1 MKKFLFFIFFV
12 FVFIPTFPQSIKS
25 MEFNNQE
32 ITDIL
37 LVLAE
42 SSGISIIP
50 DETVSGK
57 ASFYFVDSSLEDAL
71 DTFLS
76 TYDLYYTKYDTY
88 ISVSKIFIDV
98 DEKTELFSMK
108 AKNVKLEHVFEKLSK
123 TMGKTILYDTLPS
136 TTINLDIVDL
146 PIEEILTICMRKFT
160 DFSVENNDTYFYIK
174 KSENKNISTRYQ
186 EVIKKDG
193 DLYSISL
200 EKAGLTETIKQLFKL
215 ENVEYSLFLNSDIQL
230 ENLFLTEKDFLTML
244 NLILEQGNAHYI
256 QKNNVYYILDLP
268 KKNIASRL
276 VTTQVIPLQWI
287 SAQDIFSL
295 IPSELASSSVIKV
308 DKANNAVLL
317 TGSDTEVSPIK
328 EFIKKVDIPVSGF
341 KYKKIDFKYITSTE
355 AISLIPETMLQNPA
369 IAIPNSNS
377 ILALGS
383 EETLGVLESF
393 INEIDVKT
401 VSSPIKLKYIQKES
415 LMENLPPS
423 ITKEDLVDSGFPNLL
438 FYTGSAENLDLF
450 LHELDQIDKPQPQ
463 IRYQLLVIQYTNGAS
478 TSLKSNI
485 NILPSKTSN
494 GFIFEGEL
502 SNIMNLTF
510 DIISNFGYQFA
521 STLNARISNNTA
533 NVFTDTTL
541 TAISAQEVKFQNT
554 DTYRYIEYDYDSS
567 STTRSS
573 ITQQITSGLI
583 VSLNGWISGDN
594 MITMSV
600 NATISKQ
607 NSDGGSSSSTSI
619 LPSTSERVVTTQ
631 VRTMSGEPVV
641 ISGLI
646 KEDISE
652 SVNKIPILG
661 DIPLLGNLFKY
672 KTKSKD
678 KTEIVIYI
686 VPHLIQDN
694 GIVESDELNIER
706 YYENYMGM

>member
-50 DETVSGK
+50 DETVSGN

-174 KSENKNISTRYQ
+174 KSESKNISTRYQ

-215 ENVEYSLFLNSDIQL
+215 ENVEYSLFLNTDIQL
-230 ENLFLTEKDFLTML
+230 ENLFLTGKDFLTML

-256 QKNNVYYILDLP
+256 KKNNVYYILDLP

-276 VTTQVIPLQWI
+276 VTTQVIPLQWV

-295 IPSELASSSVIKV
+295 IPSDLASSSVIKV
-308 DKANNAVLL
+308 DKTNNAVLL

-377 ILALGS
+377 ILVLGS
-383 EETLGVLESF
+383 EETFGVLESF

-478 TSLKSNI
+478 ASLKSNI

>member
-1 MKKFLFFIFFV
+1 MKKFLFSIFFV

-37 LVLAE
+37 LVLAS
-42 SSGISIIP
+42 SSGTSIIP

-174 KSENKNISTRYQ
+174 KNDSKSISTRYQ
-186 EVIKKDG
+186 EVIKKEG

-200 EKAGLTETIKQLFKL
+200 EKAGLIETIKQLFKL

-341 KYKKIDFKYITSTE
+341 KYKKIDFIYK
-355 AISLIPETMLQNPA
+355 
-369 IAIPNSNS
+369 
-377 ILALGS
+377 
-383 EETLGVLESF
+383 
-393 INEIDVKT
+393 D
-401 VSSPIKLKYIQKES
+401 
-415 LMENLPPS
+415 
-423 ITKEDLVDSGFPNLL
+423 
-438 FYTGSAENLDLF
+438 
-450 LHELDQIDKPQPQ
+450 
-463 IRYQLLVIQYTNGAS
+463 R
-478 TSLKSNI
+478 
-485 NILPSKTSN
+485 
-494 GFIFEGEL
+494 
-502 SNIMNLTF
+502 
-510 DIISNFGYQFA
+510 DI
-521 STLNARISNNTA
+521 
-533 NVFTDTTL
+533 
-541 TAISAQEVKFQNT
+541 
-554 DTYRYIEYDYDSS
+554 
-567 STTRSS
+567 
-573 ITQQITSGLI
+573 
-583 VSLNGWISGDN
+583 
-594 MITMSV
+594 
-600 NATISKQ
+600 
-607 NSDGGSSSSTSI
+607 
-619 LPSTSERVVTTQ
+619 
-631 VRTMSGEPVV
+631 
-641 ISGLI
+641 
-646 KEDISE
+646 
-652 SVNKIPILG
+652 
-661 DIPLLGNLFKY
+661 
-672 KTKSKD
+672 
-678 KTEIVIYI
+678 
-686 VPHLIQDN
+686 
-694 GIVESDELNIER
+694 
-706 YYENYMGM
+706 

>member
-1 MKKFLFFIFFV
+1 
-12 FVFIPTFPQSIKS
+12 
-25 MEFNNQE
+25 
-32 ITDIL
+32 
-37 LVLAE
+37 
-42 SSGISIIP
+42 
-50 DETVSGK
+50 
-57 ASFYFVDSSLEDAL
+57 
-71 DTFLS
+71 
-76 TYDLYYTKYDTY
+76 
-88 ISVSKIFIDV
+88 
-98 DEKTELFSMK
+98 
-108 AKNVKLEHVFEKLSK
+108 
-123 TMGKTILYDTLPS
+123 
-136 TTINLDIVDL
+136 
-146 PIEEILTICMRKFT
+146 
-160 DFSVENNDTYFYIK
+160 
-174 KSENKNISTRYQ
+174 
-186 EVIKKDG
+186 
-193 DLYSISL
+193 
-200 EKAGLTETIKQLFKL
+200 
-215 ENVEYSLFLNSDIQL
+215 
-230 ENLFLTEKDFLTML
+230 
-244 NLILEQGNAHYI
+244 
-256 QKNNVYYILDLP
+256 
-268 KKNIASRL
+268 
-276 VTTQVIPLQWI
+276 
-287 SAQDIFSL
+287 
-295 IPSELASSSVIKV
+295 
-308 DKANNAVLL
+308 
-317 TGSDTEVSPIK
+317 
-328 EFIKKVDIPVSGF
+328 
-341 KYKKIDFKYITSTE
+341 
-355 AISLIPETMLQNPA
+355 
-369 IAIPNSNS
+369 
-377 ILALGS
+377 
-383 EETLGVLESF
+383 
-393 INEIDVKT
+393 
-401 VSSPIKLKYIQKES
+401 
-415 LMENLPPS
+415 MENLPPS
-423 ITKEDLVDSGFPNLL
+423 ITKDDLVDSGFPNLL
-438 FYTGSAENLDLF
+438 FYKGSAEKLDLF

-463 IRYQLLVIQYTNGAS
+463 IRYQLLVIQYTDGAS

-485 NILPSKTSN
+485 NILPSDSSN

-694 GIVESDELNIER
+694 GFFESDELNIER
-706 YYENYMGM
+706 YYENFMGM

>member
-1 MKKFLFFIFFV
+1 M
-12 FVFIPTFPQSIKS
+12 
-25 MEFNNQE
+25 
-32 ITDIL
+32 
-37 LVLAE
+37 
-42 SSGISIIP
+42 
-50 DETVSGK
+50 
-57 ASFYFVDSSLEDAL
+57 
-71 DTFLS
+71 
-76 TYDLYYTKYDTY
+76 
-88 ISVSKIFIDV
+88 
-98 DEKTELFSMK
+98 
-108 AKNVKLEHVFEKLSK
+108 
-123 TMGKTILYDTLPS
+123 
-136 TTINLDIVDL
+136 
-146 PIEEILTICMRKFT
+146 
-160 DFSVENNDTYFYIK
+160 
-174 KSENKNISTRYQ
+174 
-186 EVIKKDG
+186 
-193 DLYSISL
+193 
-200 EKAGLTETIKQLFKL
+200 
-215 ENVEYSLFLNSDIQL
+215 
-230 ENLFLTEKDFLTML
+230 
-244 NLILEQGNAHYI
+244 
-256 QKNNVYYILDLP
+256 
-268 KKNIASRL
+268 
-276 VTTQVIPLQWI
+276 
-287 SAQDIFSL
+287 
-295 IPSELASSSVIKV
+295 
-308 DKANNAVLL
+308 L

-377 ILALGS
+377 ILVLGS
-383 EETLGVLESF
+383 EETFGVLESF
-393 INEIDVKT
+393 INEIDVKK

-423 ITKEDLVDSGFPNLL
+423 ITKDDLVDSGFPNLL
-438 FYTGSAENLDLF
+438 FYKGSAEKLDLF

-463 IRYQLLVIQYTNGAS
+463 IRYQLLVIQYTDGAS

-485 NILPSKTSN
+485 NILPSDSSN

-694 GIVESDELNIER
+694 GFFESDELNIER
-706 YYENYMGM
+706 YYENFMGM

>member
-1 MKKFLFFIFFV
+1 MKKFISLLICLLLFFPIFS
-12 FVFIPTFPQSIKS
+12 QSIKS
-25 MEFNNQE
+25 MEFYNQE

-37 LVLAE
+37 LVLAS
-42 SSGISIIP
+42 SSGTSIIP

-174 KSENKNISTRYQ
+174 KSESKNISTRYQ

-276 VTTQVIPLQWI
+276 VTTQVIPLQWV

-295 IPSELASSSVIKV
+295 IPSDLASSSVIKV
-308 DKANNAVLL
+308 DKTNNAVLL
-317 TGSDTEVSPIK
+317 TGSDTEVSPII
-328 EFIKKVDIPVSGF
+328 EFIKQVDIPVSGF

-355 AISLIPETMLQNPA
+355 AISLIPEKMLQNPA

-377 ILALGS
+377 ILVLGS
-383 EETLGVLESF
+383 EEALGVLESF

-401 VSSPIKLKYIQKES
+401 VSSSIKLKYIQKES

-423 ITKEDLVDSGFPNLL
+423 ITKDDLVDSGFPNLL
-438 FYTGSAENLDLF
+438 FYKGSAEKLDLF
-450 LHELDQIDKPQPQ
+450 LHELEQIDKPQPQ
-463 IRYQLLVIQYTNGAS
+463 IRYQLLVIQYTDGAS

-485 NILPSKTSN
+485 NILPSDSSN

-554 DTYRYIEYDYDSS
+554 DTYRYIEYDSS

-607 NSDGGSSSSTSI
+607 NTDGGSSSSTSI

>member
-1 MKKFLFFIFFV
+1 MKKFLFSIFFV

-71 DTFLS
+71 VTFLS

-88 ISVSKIFIDV
+88 ISVSKIFIDA
-98 DEKTELFSMK
+98 DDKTKLFSMK
-108 AKNVKLEHVFEKLSK
+108 AKNVKLEHIFEKLSK
-123 TMGKTILYDTLPS
+123 TMGKTILYDSLPS
-136 TTINLDIVDL
+136 TTINLDIVAL
-146 PIEEILTICMRKFT
+146 PVEEILTICMRKFT

-174 KSENKNISTRYQ
+174 KNDSKSISTHYQ
-186 EVIKKDG
+186 EIIKKEG

-200 EKAGLTETIKQLFKL
+200 EKAGLIETIKQLFKL

-377 ILALGS
+377 ILVFGS
-383 EETLGVLESF
+383 EETFGVLESF

-478 TSLKSNI
+478 TSLKNNI
-485 NILPSKTSN
+485 NILPSDTSN

-661 DIPLLGNLFKY
+661 DIPLLGKLFKY

-694 GIVESDELNIER
+694 GIVESD
-706 YYENYMGM
+706 